1 MALYHGKLI
10 DTGFSLPFYKK
21 MLRRNLCLRDIKL
34 VDEEWAQTMT
44 WVRDN
49 NLEEYPD
56 LEVSSF
62 VHSWK
67 S

>member
-49 NLEEYPD
+49 NLEDYPD

-62 VHSWK
+62 VYY
-67 S
+67 